1 MNLYKKCTEKPYS
14 FLVIDAALALNDFLR
29 FRKNALE
36 RIEKLIM
43 KVDGQIRDEKLQY
56 YISREA
62 TKISALSSGK
72 IDKHKFVTDKEILSS
87 DQRRVIEKAKFGSPS
102 LGKALEKQTKTIED
116 QGKNKQKQLKIMEN
130 NWLNLMHLLKRIV
143 ISTEIA
149 YHLKNKKIFNKI
161 AEERTSEFQ
170 NLEKKN

>member
-1 MNLYKKCTEKPYS
+1 MKLYKKCTEKLYS

-56 YISREA
+56 HISREA

-87 DQRRVIEKAKFGSPS
+87 DQRRVIEQAKFGSPS
-102 LGKALEKQTKTIED
+102 LGKALEKQTKTMKIK
-116 QGKNKQKQLKIMEN
+116 GKTNKSN
-130 NWLNLMHLLKRIV
+130 
-143 ISTEIA
+143 
-149 YHLKNKKIFNKI
+149 
-161 AEERTSEFQ
+161 
-170 NLEKKN
+170 